1 MIFFCVWEILFFTL
15 LLQSRSIIKPAENSD
30 NSGGTKEEKVVIMT
44 KKYGLEIFSPKL
56 RKTMSIRCSQ
66 CCWVFEKIIG
76 LNGLTIFLATIC
88 KTVKLF

>member
-1 MIFFCVWEILFFTL
+1 MFFTL
-15 LLQSRSIIKPAENSD
+15 LLQSRSIIKEAENSD

-44 KKYGLEIFSPKL
+44 KKYGLEIFNPKL
-56 RKTMSIRCSQ
+56 KKTMSIRGSQ

-76 LNGLTIFLATIC
+76 LNSLTIFLATIC

>member
-1 MIFFCVWEILFFTL
+1 M
-15 LLQSRSIIKPAENSD
+15 LLQSRSIIKEAENSD
-30 NSGGTKEEKVVIMT
+30 NRGATKEEKVVIMM

-56 RKTMSIRCSQ
+56 RKTMHTRYSQ

-76 LNGLTIFLATIC
+76 VNGLTIFLATIC